1 MFLFF
6 ILSIIILF
14 ILYKLINHTNNNTPK
29 SNDFTNSPL
38 YIDIETARNTPFN
51 IYIDVRTNFEYR
63 TSGFYAKSI
72 NIPFS
77 NLHNI
82 ENIIPHKLTSILI
95 YCNSGAR
102 AYKSA
107 HLLHNI
113 GYKNVKYINKP
124 FTYLL

>member
-1 MFLFF
+1 MFLLY
-6 ILSIIILF
+6 ILSIIIIF
-14 ILYKLINHTNNNTPK
+14 TILYFFINHYNNTKKP
-29 SNDFTNSPL
+29 NDFSNSPL
-38 YIDIETARNTPFN
+38 YINIETARNTPFN

-63 TSGFYAKSI
+63 TTGFYAKAI

-102 AYKSA
+102 AYKAA
-107 HLLHNI
+107 HQLYNM
-113 GYKNVKYINKP
+113 GYTNVKYINKP

>member
-1 MFLFF
+1 MF
-6 ILSIIILF
+6 
-14 ILYKLINHTNNNTPK
+14 INNTTNNINN
-29 SNDFTNSPL
+29 SHNFSNSPL
-38 YIDIETARNTPFN
+38 YIDIHTARNTPFN

-63 TSGFYAKSI
+63 TNGFYAKAI

-102 AYKSA
+102 SHKAAQQLY
-107 HLLHNI
+107 NM

>member
-1 MFLFF
+1 MTLFF
-6 ILSIIILF
+6 IFSIIIILF
-14 ILYKLINHTNNNTPK
+14 ILYKVINPTNYTQK
-29 SNDFTNSPL
+29 SNNFTNSPL

-63 TSGFYAKSI
+63 TSGFYAKAI

-82 ENIIPHKLTSILI
+82 DNIIPHKLTSILI

-102 AYKSA
+102 AHKAA
-107 HLLHNI
+107 HLLHNM